1 MPEFRQNPATRQWV
15 ILSPERTSRP
25 NCFVATSNS
34 PVHGKQG
41 ELNCPFCPGNEHM
54 TPPETLRVSNACVVS
69 GNDKWSVRTF
79 PNKYPALSYACESK
93 TACDGFFV
101 KLEGNGCHEVMVDT
115 PLHFQSMHEMSDSQI
130 HDLLFTYLN
139 RYRKFT
145 RLPHIR
151 SIVLFK
157 NAGAMAGCS
166 IEHPHTQILASALV
180 PSDILE
186 RLNIALQHYDKHAS
200 CLYCRMLDME
210 LCDEKRILLETE
222 HFVAFHPFASKSP
235 YETWILP
242 RRHSSCFG
250 EATDDEVYEL
260 GFLLREILRCF
271 GEELGAFEYNYLI
284 QSVPL
289 DGNGSVTTER
299 YHWHAQVI
307 PKLTMLAGFEAAT
320 GMYIN
325 PVTPETSAK
334 TLRSV
339 VKW

>member
-25 NCFVATSNS
+25 NCFITPSKSADA
-34 PVHGKQG
+34 KQG

-54 TPPETLRVSNACVVS
+54 TPPETLRVSNACVVL
-69 GNDKWSVRTF
+69 GNDKWSVRSV
-79 PNKYPALSYACESK
+79 PNKYPALAYARENGE
-93 TACDGFFV
+93 THENFFV
-101 KLEGNGCHEVMVDT
+101 KVQGNGCHEVMVDT
-115 PLHFQSMHEMSDSQI
+115 PLHFQAMHEMSDSQI
-130 HDLLFTYLN
+130 RDIIFAYLN
-139 RYRKFT
+139 RYREFIT
-145 RLPHIR
+145 IPHIR

-180 PSDILE
+180 PRDIQE
-186 RLNIALQHYDKHAS
+186 RLDIAIQHYEKHDS

-210 LCDEKRILLETE
+210 LREKKRIVLETE
-222 HFVAFHPFASKSP
+222 HFVVFHPFASKSP

-242 RRHSSCFG
+242 RRHTSCFG
-250 EATDDEVYEL
+250 EVTELEALEL

-271 GEELGAFEYNYLI
+271 GEELGAFDYNYLV

-289 DGNGSVTTER
+289 NGNGRVSTGR

-307 PKLTMLAGFEAAT
+307 PKLTMPAGFEVAT

-325 PVTPETSAK
+325 PVMPEASAK

-339 VKW
+339 VIW